1 VRDACPLG
9 AANGQPQAVA
19 TGAPLFGLAPL
30 GVHFDGR
37 ASSDPDD
44 DPLTYS
50 WDFGDGTDSTAA
62 APLKAYSLNGVYQAV
77 LTVNDGNGQAN
88 STDTAAALR
97 VVVGNRPPTGTI
109 TSPAEGV
116 RYNAGQTINF
126 AATATD
132 PEDGPLP
139 ASACSWTIVF
149 HHDEHTHP
157 FLGPI
162 TGVTSGSF
170 VIPTTGEEATDVWYR
185 IQLTLTD
192 SGGPI
197 GSNARLSQT
206 IVHDV
211 VPNLT
216 SVRVVAQPQ
225 GLGLTLS
232 IDGTAAT
239 APWLKDSVVG
249 FPRTIAAPSPQM
261 RNGSTWQFSSWSD
274 GGAISHG
281 ITAPPLP
288 RTYTA
293 TFTCTAGCTADSD
306 GDGVPNASDNCPTAS
321 NANQAD
327 FDADAMGDACESGAA
342 LADMD
347 QSGRVDGFD
356 LSDLGRAFGTGTGD
370 PGYDVTIDLSRDGL
384 IDGDDLALLAAAFGE
399 SNP

>member
-1 VRDACPLG
+1 
-9 AANGQPQAVA
+9 
-19 TGAPLFGLAPL
+19 
-30 GVHFDGR
+30 
-37 ASSDPDD
+37 
-44 DPLTYS
+44 
-50 WDFGDGTDSTAA
+50 
-62 APLKAYSLNGVYQAV
+62 
-77 LTVNDGNGQAN
+77 
-88 STDTAAALR
+88 
-97 VVVGNRPPTGTI
+97 
-109 TSPAEGV
+109 
-116 RYNAGQTINF
+116 
-126 AATATD
+126 
-132 PEDGPLP
+132 
-139 ASACSWTIVF
+139 VF

-157 FLGPI
+157 FAGPI
-162 TGVTSGSF
+162 NGVTSGSF
-170 VIPTTGEEATDVWYR
+170 VIPASGEEATDVWYR
-185 IQLTLTD
+185 IHLTLTD

-197 GSNARLSQT
+197 GAGAKLSQT
-206 IVHDV
+206 FTRDI

-249 FPRTIAAPSPQM
+249 FPRTIAAPSPQV
-261 RNGSTWQFSSWSD
+261 RNGATWQFSSWSD

-288 RTYTA
+288 GTYTA

-306 GDGVPNASDNCPTAS
+306 GDGIPNGSDNCPTAS
-321 NANQAD
+321 NTNQAD
-327 FDADAMGDACESGAA
+327 FDDDGMGDACESGAA

-370 PGYDVTIDLSRDGL
+370 PGYDVAVDLSRDGV

-399 SNP
+399 SSP